1 MVLPQLIESFKKFG
15 EATIDRV
22 EFLGFV
28 ELLGFVGFVE
38 IVEFLEFVGFVEI
51 LSVA

>member
-15 EATIDRV
+15 ETTNGRV
-22 EFLGFV
+22 EFLGF
-28 ELLGFVGFVE
+28 
-38 IVEFLEFVGFVEI
+38 VEFLEFVGFVEFVEFLEI

>member
-15 EATIDRV
+15 DTTNGRV

-28 ELLGFVGFVE
+28 EFFGFFGFVE
-38 IVEFLEFVGFVEI
+38 FFGFLEI

>member
-15 EATIDRV
+15 ETTNGRV
-22 EFLGFV
+22 EFLGFVEFVEFV

-38 IVEFLEFVGFVEI
+38 I

>member
-15 EATIDRV
+15 ETTNGRV
-22 EFLGFV
+22 EFVEFFGFLGF
-28 ELLGFVGFVE
+28 LGFVGFVG
-38 IVEFLEFVGFVEI
+38 FLEI